1 LAESEKSVFQDRADS
16 DKIRY
21 LREMRRFYDE
31 VEQVGAEKGKVRNEA
46 GDWKI
51 LNCTDASFVATQKE
65 TFLDLEL
72 GYPNFC
78 SDFKPVLC

>member
-1 LAESEKSVFQDRADS
+1 
-16 DKIRY
+16 
-21 LREMRRFYDE
+21 MRRFYDE

-65 TFLDLEL
+65 TFLDL
-72 GYPNFC
+72 
-78 SDFKPVLC
+78 